1 MDYRRCT
8 TPAPK
13 PRMVACTCC
22 AEQYAQRL
30 HSGSNICSAC
40 EFVNDILAQAK
51 TSCGVVVIPSYRLWT
66 VPDAAPRFEKRGW
79 TIELDV
85 PSRLDVMRGK
95 LTVRVKAKDVGCC
108 SGKADTTPRC
118 YATRCGT
125 IPTPDAVHDVKQA
138 GCRKSCPVAAF
149 TPKTA
154 VIDALTRRCC
164 TALSQ
169 ITVNSVAVKIER
181 QDVPAV
187 IGAVANLRAAGWTVS
202 ITDTFGSWSIGNITI
217 YPKTTKP
224 AAEAESESE
233 D

>member
-1 MDYRRCT
+1 MDYRRCS
-8 TPAPK
+8 TPFPE
-13 PRMVACTCC
+13 PLLVTCTCC
-22 AEQYAQRL
+22 GEDFPEHINFA
-30 HSGSNICSAC
+30 NKVCSAC

-51 TSCGVVVIPSYRLWT
+51 TSCGVVVIESYRLWT

-79 TIELDV
+79 TIELAV
-85 PSRLDVMRGK
+85 PSRLDVLRGK
-95 LTVRVKAKDVGCC
+95 LTIRFKAKDVGCC

-118 YATRCGT
+118 YETRCGT

-149 TPKTA
+149 TPKTTA
-154 VIDALTRRCC
+154 INALTRRCC

-169 ITVNSVAVKIER
+169 ITVDSVAVKIER

-202 ITDTFGSWSIGNITI
+202 ITDTFRSWSIGNITI
-217 YPKTTKP
+217 YPKSFDK
-224 AAEAESESE
+224 
-233 D
+233 